1 MKTYIQD
8 LNDIYYH
15 MLVENI
21 QLLTE
26 MFVIGNEKDDYYV
39 IAYRDKILQ
48 LSLSIPQSSPEVI
61 SQLAEMFGVTSEE
74 LNHIS
79 NIYGLSGLIA
89 SKNSKQM
96 EILYGVYDKS
106 KNTLIILD
114 LYFNMFKDPK
124 ESVLVKKVAHQLKIP
139 KITLQSNGEVIY
151 DRDDLHNNQPSKIY
165 YHGTSSS
172 YLKSILNNGLD
183 GSSINSGF
191 NDKIKE
197 QLNGNIFITS
207 NFLYSLNHAVRTAKN
222 TKGLPVVIELN
233 IRFQDLLQ
241 PDYDVN
247 LSGYSGDKNK
257 ALKVSKEVG
266 VYGYKGK
273 IYPFNFQDIILTNE
287 IKPYNQYQKE
297 DFRSVNWQLL
307 TNTFKQENVSYND
320 ILRNYFI

>member
-15 MLVENI
+15 MLVENT
-21 QLLTE
+21 QLLAE

-48 LSLSIPQSSPEVI
+48 LSLSIPQSSPDAI
-61 SQLAEMFGVTSEE
+61 SQLEEMFGVPSEE

-89 SKNSKQM
+89 SKNSKQL
-96 EILYGVYDKS
+96 EILYGVYNKS

-124 ESVLVKKVAHQLKIP
+124 ESILVKKVAHQLKIP
-139 KITLQSNGEVIY
+139 KITLQSNSEVIY

-183 GSSINSGF
+183 GNSINSGF

-197 QLNGNIFITS
+197 QLRGNIFITS
-207 NFLYSLNHAVRTAKN
+207 NFLYSLNHAVRTAKT
-222 TKGLPVVIELN
+222 TKSLPVVIELN

-241 PDYDVN
+241 PDYDVS

-257 ALKVSKEVG
+257 ALRVSREVG

-273 IYPFNFQDIILTNE
+273 IYPYNFQDIVLTDE
-287 IKPYNQYQKE
+287 IKPYNQYVKD
-297 DFRSVNWQLL
+297 DFRSVNWQMLRNML
-307 TNTFKQENVSYND
+307 NRED
-320 ILRNYFI
+320 ILYGDILNTYFT

>member
-48 LSLSIPQSSPEVI
+48 LNLSIPQSSQEVI
-61 SQLAEMFGVTSEE
+61 SQLEQMFGVSVEE
-74 LNHIS
+74 LNNIPS
-79 NIYGLSGLIA
+79 IYGLSGLIS
-89 SKNSKQM
+89 SKGNKQL
-96 EILYGVYDKS
+96 EILYGMYDKS
-106 KNTLIILD
+106 KNTLILLD
-114 LYFNMFKDPK
+114 LYYNMFKDPK
-124 ESVLVKKVAHQLKIP
+124 ESILVKKIAHQLKIP
-139 KITLQSNGEVIY
+139 KIILQSNNELIY
-151 DRDDLHNNQPSKIY
+151 DRDDLNNKQPAKIY

-183 GSSINSGF
+183 SNTINSGF
-191 NDKIKE
+191 NDKIRE
-197 QLNGNIFITS
+197 QLKDNIFITS

-222 TKGLPVVIELN
+222 TKGFPVIIELN

-257 ALKVSKEVG
+257 ALKVSKEIG

-273 IYPFNFQDIILTNE
+273 IYPYNFQDIILTDQT
-287 IKPYNQYQKE
+287 KSYNQYQKE
-297 DFRSVNWQLL
+297 DFKSMNWQLL
-307 TNTFKQENVSYND
+307 RNAFNQENVTSED
-320 ILRNYFI
+320 IIHHILH

>member
-1 MKTYIQD
+1 
-8 LNDIYYH
+8 

-48 LSLSIPQSSPEVI
+48 LNLSIPQSSQEVI
-61 SQLAEMFGVTSEE
+61 SQLEQMFGVSVEE
-74 LNHIS
+74 LNNIPS
-79 NIYGLSGLIA
+79 IYGLSGLIS
-89 SKNSKQM
+89 SKGNKQL
-96 EILYGVYDKS
+96 EILYGMYDKS
-106 KNTLIILD
+106 KNTLILLD
-114 LYFNMFKDPK
+114 LYYNMFKDPK
-124 ESVLVKKVAHQLKIP
+124 ESILVKKIAHQLKIP
-139 KITLQSNGEVIY
+139 KIILQSNNELIY
-151 DRDDLHNNQPSKIY
+151 DRDDLNNKQPAKIY

-183 GSSINSGF
+183 SNTINSGF
-191 NDKIKE
+191 NDKIRE
-197 QLNGNIFITS
+197 QLKDNIFITS

-222 TKGLPVVIELN
+222 TKGFPVIIELN

-257 ALKVSKEVG
+257 ALKVSKEIG

-273 IYPFNFQDIILTNE
+273 IYPYNFQDIILTDQT
-287 IKPYNQYQKE
+287 KSYNQYQKE
-297 DFRSVNWQLL
+297 DFKSMNWQLL
-307 TNTFKQENVSYND
+307 RNAFNQENVTSED
-320 ILRNYFI
+320 IIHHILH